1 MTTRKPLSAE
11 KRAQVSRQKGHIAA
25 YRQKEEELNAA
36 GKKLQDV
43 ILLWG
48 SASCVNHANGLCVI
62 RTGLCSELG

>member
-11 KRAQVSRQKGHIAA
+11 KRAQISRQKGYIAA

-43 ILLWG
+43 MLLWG
-48 SASCVNHANGLCVI
+48 ARRA
-62 RTGLCSELG
+62 